1 MSISADSVV
10 IGLSDLFV
18 ARTRIAPY
26 VVRTPL
32 THSRL
37 LSSRSGCEVW
47 LKQENRQCTGSFKVR
62 GAMNKLVSL
71 TRQER
76 ARGVVAASAGNHAI
90 AIAYASRILAISPVE
105 LFVEESADKSKL
117 AKLDEYSVKVHVVP
131 GTFED
136 AKQAALTMAQH
147 TGAVFVSPY
156 DDALII
162 AGQGTCGLEIAEDL
176 PDLDAVVVP
185 VGGGGL
191 ISGICVAIKS
201 TNSRARVVG
210 VNPTASPS
218 ALLSL
223 QRGQAI
229 DPYDAAPTLAGPL
242 AGGFGKIP
250 YAVAHQLIDSVVL
263 VTEDELKQAIAALI
277 DTEQI
282 LAEPAGAAGVAAAI
296 SRKLKTA
303 QKVAIVISGGNIDS
317 RSLTSIL
324 VSLRSS

>member
-1 MSISADSVV
+1 
-10 IGLSDLFV
+10 
-18 ARTRIAPY
+18 
-26 VVRTPL
+26 
-32 THSRL
+32 
-37 LSSRSGCEVW
+37 
-47 LKQENRQCTGSFKVR
+47 
-62 GAMNKLVSL
+62 MNKLVSL

>member
-1 MSISADSVV
+1 M
-10 IGLSDLFV
+10 
-18 ARTRIAPY
+18 
-26 VVRTPL
+26 
-32 THSRL
+32 
-37 LSSRSGCEVW
+37 
-47 LKQENRQCTGSFKVR
+47 R

-71 TRQER
+71 TPEER
-76 ARGVVAASAGNHAI
+76 VRGIVAASAGNHAI
-90 AIAYASRILAISPVE
+90 AIAYASRILGISPVE
-105 LFVEESADKSKL
+105 VFVEESADKSKL
-117 AKLDEYSVKVHVVP
+117 AKLDEYSIKLHVVR

-136 AKQAALTMAQH
+136 ANQAALSKARQ

-176 PDLDAVVVP
+176 PDLDAVIVP

-201 TNSRARVVG
+201 TNHSARVVG

-223 QRGQAI
+223 QRGEAI
-229 DPYDAAPTLAGPL
+229 DPYDAGPTLAGPL

-250 YAVAHQLIDSVVL
+250 FAVAGHLIDSVVL
-263 VTEDELKQAIAALI
+263 VTEYELKQAIAALI
-277 DTEQI
+277 DSEQI

-296 SRKLKTA
+296 SRKIGPA

-317 RSLTSIL
+317 RALTSIL
-324 VSLRSS
+324 VSLQPS